1 MVFRSSS
8 VLALAVCFAGEAAA
22 FAPSLPTTHA
32 AGRSSTSSVTSLRC
46 AGDAGETSRRTFL
59 SSASTAAAAIGLS
72 HPTGANA
79 ASAGPKLPDE
89 FWNEKVRG
97 VSSACRDDASR
108 WFCGGNMAWRRQ
120 AGSISPVV
128 ISFLALLQHH
138 PFIILFVIAS
148 GWKGNP
154 VLAAT
159 IFLITISRERLMRAC
174 LLACVLAR
182 ERERERA
189 SARGSVGFAC
199 RPQVKS
205 GQLSGRAYQV
215 LHNADTERPNTSPL
229 LKENREGIFSCA
241 A

>member
-79 ASAGPKLPDE
+79 ASAGPKLPEE

-97 VSSACRDDASR
+97 VSSA
-108 WFCGGNMAWRRQ
+108 
-120 AGSISPVV
+120 
-128 ISFLALLQHH
+128 
-138 PFIILFVIAS
+138 
-148 GWKGNP
+148 
-154 VLAAT
+154 
-159 IFLITISRERLMRAC
+159 
-174 LLACVLAR
+174 
-182 ERERERA
+182 
-189 SARGSVGFAC
+189 
-199 RPQVKS
+199 RP
-205 GQLSGRAYQV
+205 
-215 LHNADTERPNTSPL
+215 
-229 LKENREGIFSCA
+229 
-241 A
+241 